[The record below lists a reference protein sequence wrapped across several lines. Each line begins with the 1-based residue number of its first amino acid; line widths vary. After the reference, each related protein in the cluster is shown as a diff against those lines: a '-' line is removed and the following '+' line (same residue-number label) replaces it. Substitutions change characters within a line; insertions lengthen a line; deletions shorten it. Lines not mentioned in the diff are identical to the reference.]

1 MFKQTIEPQYLPCQV
16 SVPNGNINPVATDL
30 IEIIQQAK
38 KKKKLQIQPA
48 KKKKSK

>member
-38 KKKKLQIQPA
+38 KKKKIANPTSQ
-48 KKKKSK
+48 KKKK